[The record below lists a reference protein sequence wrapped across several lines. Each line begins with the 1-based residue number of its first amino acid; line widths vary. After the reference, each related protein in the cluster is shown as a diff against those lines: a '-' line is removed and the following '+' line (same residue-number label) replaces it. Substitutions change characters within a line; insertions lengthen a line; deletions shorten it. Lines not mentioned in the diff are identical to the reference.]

1 MSMLYMVAIYITIA
15 LACVVLAMAV
25 AILVFR
31 RRSDERQQKIAP
43 VRDQL
48 VVDLDQYLAGKLA
61 PGALAHKLHAH
72 RSLALGL
79 LLARA
84 TRSNEEEQAKLHEIF
99 RRMSFDQAA
108 INALGDRHADRR
120 AEGAM
125 ELGYMGRGRGVGG
138 LLRAINDEDGRVR
151 LAAAQ
156 GLSQLHLGDAALPI
170 LRATMGE
177 EGIPVS
183 KATELLVKLGPA
195 AVRPLCEFLDTPSS
209 IKAISPS
216 MAIAACN
223 ALALI
228 GLDRSFESV
237 GRFADHPNPNVR
249 ASVARALG
257 SASNASD
264 VRELLI
270 DLAQDP
276 AWEVR
281 GQAVRAMARLRDSD
295 ECSAAL
301 VAAAGDGSWWV
312 RQNAAHALGQQ
323 GRRGVGS
330 LLAILNES
338 PDIYARDAARQVLE
352 EKSII
357 RPAGVSLQ

>member
-1 MSMLYMVAIYITIA
+1 MSMLYMIAIYITLA
-15 LACVVLAMAV
+15 LACVVLALA
-25 AILVFR
+25 ATTLVFR
-31 RRSDERQQKIAP
+31 RRSDARQQKVAP
-43 VRDQL
+43 VREKLLADME
-48 VVDLDQYLAGKLA
+48 QYFAGQIPAGVLAQ
-61 PGALAHKLHAH
+61 KLHAH
-72 RSLALGL
+72 RPLAHGL

-84 TRSNEEEQAKLHEIF
+84 ARANEEEQAKLHEIF

-108 INALGDRHADRR
+108 INALGDSHADRR
-120 AEGAM
+120 AEAAM

-170 LRATMGE
+170 LRATLGE

-209 IKAISPS
+209 IKAVSPG
-216 MAIAACN
+216 MVIAACN

-237 GRFADHPNPNVR
+237 GRFAAHPSANVR

-257 SASNASD
+257 SASDAPD
-264 VRELLI
+264 VREILI

-281 GQAVRAMARLRDSD
+281 AQAVRAMTRSRDSD

-301 VAAAGDGSWWV
+301 VAASADGSWWV